1 MRHVPISHQTGAK
14 LSTLP
19 AHMIEST
26 AVIKLERTIHMANEH
41 TPTFQDWNML
51 LDNDSSTSM
60 QARKLAIGTS
70 GYAISRVML
79 RVTGYTIE
87 GGSDLQM
94 HIRWVLFI
102 MDLSQGII
110 AGRNV
115 SHPR

>member
-1 MRHVPISHQTGAK
+1 MAK
-14 LSTLP
+14 
-19 AHMIEST
+19 
-26 AVIKLERTIHMANEH
+26 EH

-94 HIRWVLFI
+94 HIKWVLFI

-110 AGRNV
+110 AGHNA
-115 SHPR
+115 SHPRQHQNYGDWMIKHYGEDGLDHPSQGYGLQ